1 MTDMKKAALITAAAV
16 TGLYAL
22 AVRGRT
28 GHPGLQALKGWRYA
42 HRGLHGNG
50 IPENSMAAFR
60 AALEHSFGIELD
72 VHLLKD
78 GTLAIMHDHDL
89 KRTTGLEGKIEDLT
103 ARDLPNCFLEGTQ
116 ETVPTFAQVLELY
129 AGKAPLIVELKAVGS
144 NYAALAEAACDM
156 LKSYDG
162 VYCLESFDPRV
173 VNWLKNNRPHLIRGQ
188 LTENFIAGKGPLPM
202 PIKIMLTTQLENF
215 VIQPDFVA
223 FKYIDR
229 KNPGNFLVRRLWGIQ
244 GVTWTVKTLEDLATA
259 EKEGYIPIFEGF
271 VPDGKV

>member
-42 HRGLHGNG
+42 HRGLHSEG

-60 AALEHSFGIELD
+60 AALKHGFGIELD

-78 GTLAIMHDHDL
+78 GTLAILHDHDL
-89 KRTTGLEGKIEDLT
+89 KRTTGIDGKIEDLT
-103 ARDLPNCFLEGTQ
+103 AEDLPNCFLEGTR
-116 ETVPTFAQVLELY
+116 ETIPTFAQVLELY
-129 AGKAPLIVELKAVGS
+129 AGKAPLIGELKAIGD
-144 NYAALAEAACDM
+144 NYAALTEAACDM
-156 LKSYDG
+156 LANYEG

-188 LTENFIAGKGPLPM
+188 LTENFVTGKGPLPM

-215 VIQPDFVA
+215 LIQPDFVA

-229 KNPGNFLVRRLWGIQ
+229 KNPGNFLVRKLWGIP
-244 GVTWTVKTLEDLATA
+244 GVTWTIKTPEALALA